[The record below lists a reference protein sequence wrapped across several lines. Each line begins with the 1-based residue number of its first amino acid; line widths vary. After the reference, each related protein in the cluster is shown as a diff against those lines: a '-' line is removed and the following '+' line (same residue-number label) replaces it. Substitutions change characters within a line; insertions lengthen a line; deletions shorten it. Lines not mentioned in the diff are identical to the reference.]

1 MSGSSWKRGSRR
13 VDPLCGSTT
22 PPDGPLAA
30 PMRSCCSGRR
40 SDPLLLLQVAPTVL
54 LVLVVVLEASF

>member
-1 MSGSSWKRGSRR
+1 MSGSSWKQGSRR

-22 PPDGPLAA
+22 PPDAGPLAA
-30 PMRSCCSGRR
+30 PVRSCCSGRR

-54 LVLVVVLEASF
+54 LVVEASF